1 MWFIVVNSI
10 LKNIRTIQRI
20 VSIAQKLGG
29 INKMEK
35 RQVTTFLGNQMTL
48 LGKEVKVGDKA
59 PEFTAVKGDLSPFTL
74 KDVEGKVKLISVVPS
89 VDTGVCELQT
99 IRFNQE
105 AAKLDDVAI
114 ITISVDLP
122 FAQARFCGAK
132 GIDNAIVVSDY
143 NGHSFGLG
151 YGFLIDELK
160 LLNRGIV
167 VIDKDDVVRY
177 VEYVS
182 ENTDHPDY
190 DKALEAVK
198 AL

>member
-1 MWFIVVNSI
+1 MI
-10 LKNIRTIQRI
+10 LKIYDYFIDSGRI
-20 VSIAQKLGG
+20 I
-29 INKMEK
+29 KMEK
-35 RQVTTFLGNQMTL
+35 RQVTTFAGGSITL

-74 KDVEGKVKLISVVPS
+74 KDVEGKIKLISVVPS

-105 AAKLDDVAI
+105 AGKLDNVAI
-114 ITISVDLP
+114 ITISEDLP

-143 NGHSFGLG
+143 NGHSFGTG
-151 YGFLIDELK
+151 YGFLIEELQ

-177 VEYVS
+177 VEYVK

-198 AL
+198 SL